1 MTTAII
7 TAIALFL
14 STTVDDFLVL
24 AVSFSTSKDRHERRN
39 IWIGSF
45 LGIFL
50 IYVIGMAGGWGI
62 QQTSWRFTQV
72 LGVAPIILGL
82 RYLFNSFN
90 EPSQAEGK
98 PFMTY
103 TIPRVLMLTF
113 ADSADNFAAYVPV
126 FSTMTVME
134 LLVSGVIFVLLT
146 FVLLYAAQKFSEL
159 PAVQVTIRKYS
170 RYLVPGILVIL
181 GVLIL
186 FGI

>member
-14 STTVDDFLVL
+14 STTIDDFLVL
-24 AVSFSTSKDRHERRN
+24 AVSFSTSKDPHERRN

-50 IYVIGMAGGWGI
+50 VYLIGMAGGWGI
-62 QQTSWRFTQV
+62 QQTGWRFTQA
-72 LGVAPIILGL
+72 LGVAPILLGL

-90 EPSQAEGK
+90 ELSSQEGK
-98 PFMTY
+98 PFMAY
-103 TIPRVLMLTF
+103 TIPHMLMLTF

-126 FSTMTVME
+126 FSTMSAME
-134 LLVSGVIFVLLT
+134 LLVSGAIFILLT
-146 FVLLYAAQKFSEL
+146 FALLSAAEKFSQI
-159 PAVQVTIRKYS
+159 PAVQAAIRKYS
-170 RYLVPGILVIL
+170 RYLVPGILIIL